1 MNGSEGG
8 SGVSVE
14 ELSGVGEVEEGE
26 ITVGDGV
33 SFSWTL
39 APVLVS
45 VGGQLEL
52 LCD

>member
-1 MNGSEGG
+1 MDCSEGG
-8 SGVSVE
+8 SGVLVQ
-14 ELSGVGEVEEGE
+14 ELPGVGEVEEGE
-26 ITVGDGV
+26 IAVGDGV
-33 SFSWTL
+33 SFSWAL